1 MELLEKI
8 RELYPDAIVW
18 DGLDDAIIGYSIN
31 GEVVYDVE
39 KIIQI
44 LMKQDPEITEEE
56 ANEHFDFNIAG
67 SYVGEFTPIHIY
79 TK

>member
-44 LMKQDPEITEEE
+44 LMKQDPEINEEE